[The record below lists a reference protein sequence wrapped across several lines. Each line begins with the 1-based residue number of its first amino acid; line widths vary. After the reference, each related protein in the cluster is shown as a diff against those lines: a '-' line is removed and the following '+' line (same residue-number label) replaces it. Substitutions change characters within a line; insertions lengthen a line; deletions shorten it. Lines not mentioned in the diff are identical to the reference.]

1 MMFNTLG
8 QQWHTSFCKLDKIGF
23 LTELLSNNG
32 VPTENLSADP
42 VSVEHCRYLQIA
54 CCISTQL
61 SRMSVLFY
69 GNIDSGTGSLRN
81 GIYRFFLK

>member
-8 QQWHTSFCKLDKIGF
+8 QQWHTSFCKLDEIGF

-54 CCISTQL
+54 CCISTL
-61 SRMSVLFY
+61 S
-69 GNIDSGTGSLRN
+69 
-81 GIYRFFLK
+81 